1 MKRALFATAAT
12 LGAAAFLA
20 PAASAQIYGGVGY
33 TAFQADVNG
42 NDITVGAVMGRVGL
56 KTNPFLGVE
65 GEFSIG
71 VQDDDFDVLGTQ
83 VSAGL
88 DSEYGVFAT
97 GWLPIP
103 LVGDLF
109 GRVGYAHL
117 SVEAD
122 AGGLGSFSQDG
133 DGLAYGAG
141 FQLSNIPFTKL
152 RVEYTRYE
160 PDDGEVDSL
169 SLSALLQF

>member
-1 MKRALFATAAT
+1 MKRALLATAAT
-12 LGAAAFLA
+12 LGAAALLA
-20 PAASAQIYGGVGY
+20 PAASAQVYGGVGY

-42 NDITVGAVMGRVGL
+42 ENVTVGAVMGRVGY

-71 VQDDDFDVLGTQ
+71 VQDDDFNVLGTQ

-117 SVEAD
+117 SVDAD

-133 DGLAYGAG
+133 EGLAYGAG
-141 FQLSNIPFTKL
+141 FQPSSIPFTKL
-152 RVEYTRYE
+152 RVEYTRYQ
-160 PDDGEVDSL
+160 PDEGDVDSL

>member
-1 MKRALFATAAT
+1 MKRSLLAAAT
-12 LGAAAFLA
+12 GLGIAALLA
-20 PAASAQIYGGVGY
+20 PAASAQVYGGVGY
-33 TAFQADVNG
+33 TAFQANVNG
-42 NDITVGAVMGRVGL
+42 DDIIVGAVMGRVGF
-56 KTNPFLGVE
+56 KTNPLLGVE

-71 VQDDDFDVLGTQ
+71 VQDDNFNVLGTQ

-88 DSEYGVFAT
+88 DNEYGVFAT

-117 SVEAD
+117 SVNAD
-122 AGGLGSFSQDG
+122 AGGLGTFSQDG

-152 RVEYTRYE
+152 RVEYTKYE
-160 PDDGEVDSL
+160 PDNGDVDSL
-169 SLSALLQF
+169 SISALLQF

>member
-1 MKRALFATAAT
+1 MKRALLATAAT
-12 LGAAAFLA
+12 LGAAALLA
-20 PAASAQIYGGVGY
+20 PAASAQVYGGVGY

-42 NDITVGAVMGRVGL
+42 ENVTVGAVMGRVGY

-71 VQDDDFDVLGTQ
+71 VQDDDFNVLGTQ

-117 SVEAD
+117 SVDAD

-133 DGLAYGAG
+133 EGLAYGAG
-141 FQLSNIPFTKL
+141 FQLSSIPFTKL
-152 RVEYTRYE
+152 RVEYTRYQ
-160 PDDGEVDSL
+160 PDEGDVDSL

>member
-1 MKRALFATAAT
+1 MKRSLLAAT
-12 LGAAAFLA
+12 GLGVAALLA
-20 PAASAQIYGGVGY
+20 PAASAQVYGGVGY
-33 TAFQADVNG
+33 TAFQANVNG
-42 NDITVGAVMGRVGL
+42 DDITVGAVMGRVGF
-56 KTNPFLGVE
+56 KTNPLLGVE

-71 VQDDDFDVLGTQ
+71 VQDDNFDVLGTQ

-88 DSEYGVFAT
+88 DNEYGVFAT

-117 SVEAD
+117 SVNAD
-122 AGGLGSFSQDG
+122 AGGLGTFSQDG

-152 RVEYTRYE
+152 RVEYTKYE
-160 PDDGEVDSL
+160 PDNGDVDSL
-169 SLSALLQF
+169 SISALLQF

>member
-1 MKRALFATAAT
+1 MKRALLATAASF
-12 LGAAAFLA
+12 GAAAFLA
-20 PAASAQIYGGVGY
+20 PAASAQVYGGVGY
-33 TAFQADVNG
+33 SAFQADVNG
-42 NDITVGAVMGRVGL
+42 EDVTVGAIMGRVGY

-71 VQDDDFDVLGTQ
+71 VQDDDFDVLGTT

-88 DSEYGVFAT
+88 DNEYGVFAT
-97 GWLPIP
+97 GWLPVP

-133 DGLAYGAG
+133 GGLAYGAG
-141 FQLSNIPFTKL
+141 FQLSSIPFTKL
-152 RVEYTRYE
+152 RVEYTKYQ
-160 PDDGEVDSL
+160 PDDGDVDSL